1 MIERAEQYRGQSYF
15 NFRVAGMWI
24 VFLII
29 FIAQLLVY
37 TWCRMQCIHIGYEI
51 SMETDNWQQLLTIQN
66 RLKIEMERLRS
77 PERIADIAAKRLGM
91 ITPTSLQKIEI
102 SSNDND
108 KQTGIQNGLQ

>member
-1 MIERAEQYRGQSYF
+1 MMERAEPYQVRSYF

-66 RLKIEMERLRS
+66 RLKIEMERLKS
-77 PERIADIAAKRLGM
+77 PERIADIAAKRIGL
-91 ITPTSLQKIEI
+91 ITPDPRQKVEI
-102 SSNDND
+102 PSYD
-108 KQTGIQNGLQ
+108 KQYINKNE